1 MRVNLNWH
9 AMLKKIILTA
19 ALCVARLACAEVDAN
34 LASVAELDSIR
45 GIGPSMSRQILAQRD
60 NGKFKDWSDLM
71 ARVPGVKAKTAAK
84 FSAQGM
90 TVDGKAFTP

>member
-1 MRVNLNWH
+1 
-9 AMLKKIILTA
+9 MLKKIILTA
-19 ALCVARLACAEVDAN
+19 ALCIARLAWAEVDAN
-34 LASVAELDSIR
+34 LASVAELDSIK
-45 GIGPSMSRQILAQRD
+45 GIGPGMSRQILAQRD
-60 NGKFKDWSDLM
+60 SGKFKDWADFM